1 MLTERNKMKIKFE
14 ATIDNMSLKKDGEY
28 RIQLRVSLQDVGSA
42 ISMIKLLDTDFM
54 VGILAEDNKAV
65 ITKAYFYKLT
75 IDREGESKIVI
86 SFPADSIMDNSL
98 SFFGKHQEELVKIVI
113 RDKEE

>member
-1 MLTERNKMKIKFE
+1 MKIKFE
-14 ATIDNMSLKKDGEY
+14 GVVDNLSLKKDSEY
-28 RIQLRVSLQDVGSA
+28 RVQLRVSLQDVGSA

-98 SFFGKHQEELVKIVI
+98 SFFGKHQEELVKIIVK
-113 RDKEE
+113 DKEE

>member
-1 MLTERNKMKIKFE
+1 MKDKFQ
-14 ATIDNMSLKKDGEY
+14 ATIDNMSLKANGEY
-28 RIQLRVSLQDVGSA
+28 RLQIKVSLQDVGSA

-86 SFPADSIMDNSL
+86 SFPAESIMDNSL
-98 SFFGKHQEELVKIVI
+98 SFFGRHQEESVRIIIK
-113 RDKEE
+113 DNKERST

>member
-1 MLTERNKMKIKFE
+1 MKIKFE
-14 ATIDNMSLKKDGEY
+14 GVVDNLSLKKDSEY

-113 RDKEE
+113 KDKEE

>member
-1 MLTERNKMKIKFE
+1 MKIKFE
-14 ATIDNMSLKKDGEY
+14 GVVDNLSLKKDSEY
-28 RIQLRVSLQDVGSA
+28 RVQLRVSLQDVGSA

-54 VGILAEDNKAV
+54 VGILAEDSKAI

-86 SFPADSIMDNSL
+86 SFPAESILDNSL
-98 SFFGKHQEELVKIVI
+98 SFFGRHQEESVKIIVK
-113 RDKEE
+113 DNKE

>member
-1 MLTERNKMKIKFE
+1 MKIKFE
-14 ATIDNMSLKKDGEY
+14 GVVDNLSLKKDSEY
-28 RIQLRVSLQDVGSA
+28 RVQLRVSLQDVGSA

-113 RDKEE
+113 KDKEE

>member
-1 MLTERNKMKIKFE
+1 MKIKFE
-14 ATIDNMSLKKDGEY
+14 ATIDNLSLKANGEY
-28 RIQLRVSLQDVGSA
+28 RLQIKVSLQDVGSA

-86 SFPADSIMDNSL
+86 SFLDESITDKSL
-98 SFFGKHQEELVKIVI
+98 GFFGKHQEESVNVI
-113 RDKEE
+113 IKKNE

>member
-1 MLTERNKMKIKFE
+1 MKIKFE
-14 ATIDNMSLKKDGEY
+14 GVVDNLSLKKDSEY
-28 RIQLRVSLQDVGSA
+28 RVQLRVSLQDVGSA

>member
-1 MLTERNKMKIKFE
+1 MKIKFE
-14 ATIDNMSLKKDGEY
+14 GVVDNLSLKKDSEY
-28 RIQLRVSLQDVGSA
+28 RVQLRVSLQDVGSA

-86 SFPADSIMDNSL
+86 SFPADSIMGNSL